1 MEDARMHEGYR
12 IIDSAVIDK
21 DAQYEPPLIIAF
33 GVDEKSV
40 GSKTITMGRTII
52 PPKGRNQ
59 RHYHV
64 CDATFYVIKG
74 RLRLYM
80 GKDSTEHKARA
91 GQFVYIPAGV
101 IHGVENLS
109 DSDTAELVFT
119 YGNCPSKDAARTIF
133 VEKPWV

>member
-1 MEDARMHEGYR
+1 MDEGYR
-12 IIDSAVIDK
+12 IIDSEAIHQ

-52 PPKGRNQ
+52 PPSGRNQ

-80 GKDSTEHKARA
+80 GKDMAQHEARA

-119 YGNCPSKDAARTIF
+119 YGNCPSKEAAKTIF

>member
-1 MEDARMHEGYR
+1 MADEGYR
-12 IIDSAVIDK
+12 IIDSEAISPDLK
-21 DAQYEPPLIIAF
+21 YEPPLIIAF
-33 GVDEKSV
+33 GVNEKTV

-64 CDATFYVIKG
+64 CDATFFILKG

-80 GKDSTEHKARA
+80 GKDMTEHVARA

-101 IHGVENLS
+101 IHGLENMS
-109 DSDTAELVFT
+109 ETDNAELVFT
-119 YGNCPSKDAARTIF
+119 YGNCPSKEAAQTIF
-133 VEKPWV
+133 VERPWV

>member
-1 MEDARMHEGYR
+1 MGDEGYR
-12 IIDSAVIDK
+12 IIDSEAIGK
-21 DAQYEPPLIIAF
+21 DLKYEPPLIIAF

-64 CDATFYVIKG
+64 CDATFFIIKG
-74 RLRLYM
+74 RLRLFM
-80 GKDSTEHKARA
+80 GKDKKEHEARA

-101 IHGVENLS
+101 IHGLENM
-109 DSDTAELVFT
+109 SDTDNAELVFT
-119 YGNCPSKDAARTIF
+119 YGNCPSKEAAKTIF
-133 VEKPWV
+133 VEKAWV

>member
-1 MEDARMHEGYR
+1 MADEGYR
-12 IIDSAVIDK
+12 IIDSEAISPDLK
-21 DAQYEPPLIIAF
+21 YEPPLVIAF
-33 GVDEKSV
+33 GVNEKTV

-64 CDATFYVIKG
+64 CDATFFILKG

-80 GKDSTEHKARA
+80 GKDLTEHVARA

-101 IHGVENLS
+101 IHGLENMS
-109 DSDTAELVFT
+109 ETDDAELVFT
-119 YGNCPSKDAARTIF
+119 YGNCPSKEAAQTIF
-133 VEKPWV
+133 VERPWV

>member
-1 MEDARMHEGYR
+1 MDEGYR
-12 IIDSAVIDK
+12 IIDSEAIDK

-33 GVDEKSV
+33 GVDEKNV

-64 CDATFYVIKG
+64 CDATFFVIKG

-80 GKDSTEHKARA
+80 GKDKTEHEARA

-119 YGNCPSKDAARTIF
+119 YGNCPSKEAAQTIF
-133 VEKPWV
+133 VEKSWV